1 MIGYGSVV
9 LFASMPDPFSLQNF
23 FSPGYTVSLIIFTA
37 TFALFSLGL
46 NLQWGFT
53 GLINFGHV
61 AFMTV
66 GAYTTVLLSLQGV
79 PIVIATLVGA
89 VLAALLGLVL
99 GATTLRLR
107 EDYLSIVT
115 IGASEVIRLIALNE
129 EWLTRGALGVPISVQ
144 YLPLGFLTR
153 PTLVTRVG
161 MVLWWTALF
170 GVAGWQF
177 WLWLRRGSDRPTKDG
192 LEKSSISPSKLLWG
206 GVTAISGLLLYFIG
220 TIAILDYAKYGYK
233 VGLMLLLVT
242 VLEFVYWRLEVSV
255 KSPWGRVLKSIRE
268 DEQVAKALGKNV
280 FWYKLQSLM
289 LGGAIAGIAG
299 AFYAWNLT
307 FINPDGFI
315 PLITF
320 HAWIIVV
327 LGGSGN
333 NAGTLLGA
341 AIFWLYSTVTRFV
354 LPAIVPLDDAR
365 LGALRIMVIGLLLI
379 ILMMVRPQGILG
391 KKEEL
396 TLGR

>member
-1 MIGYGSVV
+1 MSDF
-9 LFASMPDPFSLQNF
+9 LFLQNILA
-23 FSPGYTVSLIIFTA
+23 PGYIVSLIIFTA
-37 TFALFSLGL
+37 TYALFGLGL

-66 GAYTTVLLSLQGV
+66 GAYATVLLSLQGV
-79 PIVIATLVGA
+79 PIIVATLIGGA
-89 VLAALLGLVL
+89 LAALLGLLL
-99 GATTLRLR
+99 GVTTLRLR
-107 EDYLSIVT
+107 EDYLAIVT

-129 EWLTRGALGVPISVQ
+129 EWLTRGALGVPIAAQ
-144 YLPLGFLTR
+144 YLPLGLLTR
-153 PTLVTRVG
+153 PNLLSRIG
-161 MVLWWTALF
+161 MVGWWTVLATL
-170 GVAGWQF
+170 AGWQLWK
-177 WLWLRRGSDRPTKDG
+177 WLKRGSDRLKQTSSEKHSVPRDRLIWGIVTG
-192 LEKSSISPSKLLWG
+192 LF
-206 GVTAISGLLLYFIG
+206 GLLLYIIG

-233 VGLMLLLVT
+233 VGLMLLLMT
-242 VLEFVYWRLEVSV
+242 VLTFVYWRLEVSV
-255 KSPWGRVLKSIRE
+255 QSPWGRVLKSIRE
-268 DEQVAKALGKNV
+268 DEQVTKALGKNV
-280 FWYKLQSLM
+280 FWYKLQSM
-289 LGGAIAGIAG
+289 MIGGAIAGIAG

-315 PLITF
+315 PIFTF
-320 HAWIIVV
+320 YAWIIVV

-341 AIFWLYSTVTRFV
+341 VIFWLYNTVTRFV

-379 ILMMVRPQGILG
+379 ILMMLRPQGILG